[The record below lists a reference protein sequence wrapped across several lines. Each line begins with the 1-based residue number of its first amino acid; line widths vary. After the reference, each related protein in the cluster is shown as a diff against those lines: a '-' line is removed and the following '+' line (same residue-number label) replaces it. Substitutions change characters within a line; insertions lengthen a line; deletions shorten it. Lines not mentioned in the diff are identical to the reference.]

1 MEDQRLKAFCLVVE
15 MKSFTKAAEARFMTQ
30 SAISHLIRNLEDEF
44 GVKLLNR
51 KGKTIELTPVGRAF
65 YKQAKFI
72 LGQYKAMEDKLYCV
86 LNKVKGSI
94 LIGASPTISTYLLP
108 QVFYDFYRK
117 YPEVHIHLSVSDTGE
132 IINELSEGRIDI
144 GIVEGRVNN
153 SRIVSERIAEDE
165 IVMIASENNPLTEKT
180 GVTSED
186 LTSQTFILPES
197 GSGTREI
204 IDDYLTSLGIN
215 VQELRIFMTTGS
227 PELIIQMVQS
237 GSGVAFVSKWS
248 AFKSIKDNMVKL
260 LPANSPRLRR
270 QFRIA
275 FLDQQTLPM
284 TVKTFIAFVRE
295 YKFFIPFFR

>member
-30 SAISHLIRNLEDEF
+30 SAISHLIKNLEDEL

-51 KGKTIELTPVGRAF
+51 KGKTIELTPVGRVF

-72 LGQYKAMEDKLYCV
+72 LGQYKAMEDELYSV
-86 LNKVKGSI
+86 LNKVKGSV

-108 QVFYDFYRK
+108 QVFYDFSRQ
-117 YPEVHIHLSVSDTGE
+117 YPEVHMHLSVSNTGE

-144 GIVEGRVNN
+144 GIVEGQVND
-153 SRIVSERIAEDE
+153 SRIVSEKIAEDE

-180 GVTSED
+180 GITSRD
-186 LTSQTFILPES
+186 LMSQTFILPES

-204 IDDYLTSLGIN
+204 VDNYLASLGIN
-215 VQELRIFMTTGS
+215 AQKLRIFMTTGN

-237 GSGVAFVSKWS
+237 GSGIAFVSKWS
-248 AFKSIKDNMVKL
+248 AFKSIKEDMVKL
-260 LPANSPRLRR
+260 LPVSSQRLRR
-270 QFRIA
+270 QFCIA

-284 TVKTFIAFVRE
+284 TAKTFIDFVKK
-295 YKFFIPFFR
+295 YKFFIPF

>member
-1 MEDQRLKAFCLVVE
+1 

-30 SAISHLIRNLEDEF
+30 SAISHLIKNLEDEL

-51 KGKTIELTPVGRAF
+51 KGKTIELTPVGRVF

-72 LGQYKAMEDKLYCV
+72 LGQYKAMEDELYSV
-86 LNKVKGSI
+86 LNKVKGSV

-108 QVFYDFYRK
+108 QVFYDFSRQ
-117 YPEVHIHLSVSDTGE
+117 YPEVHMHLSVSNTGE

-144 GIVEGRVNN
+144 GIVEGQVND
-153 SRIVSERIAEDE
+153 SRIVSEKIAEDE

-180 GVTSED
+180 GITSRD
-186 LTSQTFILPES
+186 LMSQTFILPES

-204 IDDYLTSLGIN
+204 VDNYLASLGIN
-215 VQELRIFMTTGS
+215 AQKLRIFMTTGN

-237 GSGVAFVSKWS
+237 GSGIAFVSKWS
-248 AFKSIKDNMVKL
+248 AFKSIKEDMVKL
-260 LPANSPRLRR
+260 LPVSSQRLRR
-270 QFRIA
+270 QFCIA

-284 TVKTFIAFVRE
+284 TAKTFIDFV
-295 YKFFIPFFR
+295 KNTNFLSPSDK